1 VEIGGLILLVP
12 GVSWKKAEPS
22 TGYGGP
28 YQRDKSWSSSG
39 TSSIVQVNSKV
50 LNFSTEPAHPKLRN
64 WVQAISVSSQVCGGL
79 VVTNK
84 CIVLLCCALAIVP
97 AFGAQRVAMRT
108 RPAVDA
114 ADQELIREIVDLE
127 RQAKEA
133 SLRRDAEFSQ
143 RSLADDYVAITP
155 LGQVT
160 TKQETIGARRSG
172 QLRYEAM
179 NITDM
184 VVRVYG
190 DTAVVTARA
199 DVKGHQLGEDFSG
212 PYRYTRVW
220 VRRSGRWQTVS
231 YQATVTQ

>member
-1 VEIGGLILLVP
+1 
-12 GVSWKKAEPS
+12 
-22 TGYGGP
+22 
-28 YQRDKSWSSSG
+28 
-39 TSSIVQVNSKV
+39 VNVKV
-50 LNFSTEPAHPKLRN
+50 LNFSTEPAHPRLRN
-64 WVQAISVSSQVCGGL
+64 WVQAISVSSQLCGGL

-84 CIVLLCCALAIVP
+84 CVVLLCCALAVVP
-97 AFGAQRVAMRT
+97 AFGAQH
-108 RPAVDA
+108 PKPSVDSPG
-114 ADQELIREIVDLE
+114 QELIREIVDLE
-127 RQAKEA
+127 HQAKAA

-143 RSLADDYVAITP
+143 RTLADDYVAITP

-179 NITDM
+179 DITDM

>member
-1 VEIGGLILLVP
+1 MAGGLILLEAQIACGWYP
-12 GVSWKKAEPS
+12 ELCRNATFFRTQLFFHRTLASNRAYPDVSRS
-22 TGYGGP
+22 L
-28 YQRDKSWSSSG
+28 S
-39 TSSIVQVNSKV
+39 
-50 LNFSTEPAHPKLRN
+50 
-64 WVQAISVSSQVCGGL
+64 QADCGGL
-79 VVTNK
+79 CRDQHSCSV
-84 CIVLLCCALAIVP
+84 IVLPGYGLP
-97 AFGAQRVAMRT
+97 AFSAQHVAVHP
-108 RPAVDA
+108 RPGFDSP
-114 ADQELIREIVDLE
+114 DQEIIRQIVDME
-127 RQAKEA
+127 RQSKEA
-133 SLRRDAEFSQ
+133 SLRRDSDFSLRILAE
-143 RSLADDYVAITP
+143 DYVAITP

-160 TKQETIGARRSG
+160 TKRETISARRSG

-220 VRRSGRWQTVS
+220 VRRNGQWQIVS